1 MAGTQ
6 MGPVVVFGGSGFLG
20 RHIVRRL
27 AKDGFKLRAVMRRP
41 NEALFL
47 KTAGRTGQ
55 IELVQGNIRDV
66 ASVRAALEGASA
78 VVNAVGIL
86 YESGPQKF
94 DVVQS
99 AGAAR
104 LATLAAELGI
114 DRFVQ
119 ISAIGADAGSASAYA
134 RSKAEGEAA
143 ISAACPQAHILRP
156 SIVVGPEDDFF
167 NRFAR
172 MAQIAPALPLIGGG
186 LTRYQPVGVFD
197 VAQAVAA
204 CLARAPSGI
213 YELGGPQ
220 IYTFHDLMEL
230 MLDKIGKRRLLVPLP
245 FAAAGM
251 LAQFTRVLPKP
262 PLTPDQVILLR
273 SDNVVGEDVPDLAA
287 LGIEATPIAALL
299 DSYLGRYRGAA
310 KTV

>member
-6 MGPVVVFGGSGFLG
+6 TGPVVVFGGSGFVG

-27 AKDGFKLRAVMRRP
+27 AKDGFNLRVVVRRP

-55 IELVQGNIRDV
+55 IELVQGNIRDE
-66 ASVRAALEGASA
+66 ASSSAALAGASA
-78 VVNAVGIL
+78 VINAVGIL
-86 YESGPQKF
+86 YEAGPQKF
-94 DVVQS
+94 DAVQS

-104 LATLAAELGI
+104 LAALAAELGI
-114 DRFVQ
+114 DRFIQ

-134 RSKAEGEAA
+134 RSKAEGEDA
-143 ISAACPQAHILRP
+143 ILAACPQAHILRP

-167 NRFAR
+167 NRFAT

-186 LTRYQPVGVFD
+186 RTRYQPVSVFD

-204 CLARAPSGI
+204 CLAHAPSAV

-220 IYTFHDLMEL
+220 IYSFRELMEL
-230 MLDKIGKRRLLVPLP
+230 MLDKIDKRRVLVPLP

-251 LAQFTRVLPKP
+251 LAQFARVLPKP

-273 SDNVVGEDVPDLAA
+273 SDNVVGKNMPNLAA

-310 KTV
+310 KAV